1 MKLTKINNE
10 KSLLNSHLKF
20 KSEKKKIYCIS
31 GDTLTKSI
39 SKEKSEE
46 KSFFYN
52 SKIKKK
58 KK

>member
-20 KSEKKKIYCIS
+20 KSEKKKIYMIS

-52 SKIKKK
+52 
-58 KK
+58 